1 MAPSNRT
8 IIITGASSGM
18 GRLTALKL
26 ARRGANVVL
35 AARSA
40 PELATLAAE
49 IEAFGGQ
56 ALAVPADVNRQEDVD
71 RLVAAA
77 LERFGAIDVLINN
90 AGFGVFDPLAQADFG
105 EIERMMSVNYL
116 GPVRC
121 MQAVLPVMR
130 QAGRGHIVNIASV
143 AGLVSSPNT
152 GAYSATKHA
161 LVAASQA
168 LQAELYGSD
177 ITCSLVC
184 PGPVDTPFFKRAD
197 YNKMSPLARI
207 FGRLDPDTVAEVIV
221 EVTETRPALRTVPR
235 AFYIFA
241 LASKLFPGLTRHV
254 LGRTG

>member
-1 MAPSNRT
+1 MAAANRT

-18 GRLTALKL
+18 GRLTAIKL

-35 AARSA
+35 SARSA
-40 PELATLAAE
+40 AELETLAAE
-49 IEAFGGQ
+49 IAGFGGQ
-56 ALAVPADVNRQEDVD
+56 ALAVPADVNRQDDVD

-77 LERFGAIDVLINN
+77 LGRFGAIDVLINN
-90 AGFGVFDPLAQADFG
+90 AGFGVFDPLEQADFA

-130 QAGRGHIVNIASV
+130 RAGRGHIVNIASV

-161 LVAASQA
+161 LVAVSQA
-168 LQAELYGSD
+168 LQAELYGSG

-197 YNKMSPLARI
+197 YHKMSPLARI
-207 FGRLDPDTVAEVIV
+207 FGRLDPDAVAEVIV
-221 EVTETRPALRTVPR
+221 EVTETRATLRTVPR
-235 AFYIFA
+235 PFYLFA
-241 LASKLFPGLTRHV
+241 LVSKLFPGLTRHV